1 MFFSVDLLSVKGG
14 KFGTIWLLATT
25 KDRKAVVKK
34 KMKRTELLRTNMSQ
48 LCAELTRMFPAQGK
62 DRRRRNRS
70 IQRAGGVGGSVVV
83 VVVGGVHTNHGVHL
97 STGGAGGVLQSI
109 SCVEGAHCVPLYR
122 AVTDHLLPG
131 LVGVPTHIHA
141 DHEPIIRF

>member
-34 KMKRTELLRTNMSQ
+34 KRTELLRTNMSQ

-62 DRRRRNRS
+62 DRSFSLR
-70 IQRAGGVGGSVVV
+70 
-83 VVVGGVHTNHGVHL
+83 T
-97 STGGAGGVLQSI
+97 
-109 SCVEGAHCVPLYR
+109 
-122 AVTDHLLPG
+122 
-131 LVGVPTHIHA
+131 
-141 DHEPIIRF
+141 